1 MPKPFHLMVLTPER
15 EFYSGEAVY
24 VSVQSIAGSI
34 GVLAD
39 HVPMVSAL
47 DVGALIIQPDEH
59 TTRTAFHSEGFIE
72 VRPECVYILSQACEW
87 PEEIDEKRALE
98 AEQRAQERQHRAD
111 VLRAMRELLLQH
123 GFKPAELIGARPA
136 KSTGKSGGGRTQVAP
151 LYRDP
156 TSGATWSGRGT
167 EPAWIKGRDRQAFK
181 VAG

>member
-47 DVGALIIQPDEH
+47 DVGALEIHTDEH
-59 TTRTAFHSEGFIE
+59 TIRTAFHSEGFIE

-98 AEQRAQERQHRAD
+98 AEQRAQERLRQERGDELGTMGHSKVA
-111 VLRAMRELLLQH
+111 LMRAMTRR
-123 GFKPAELIGARPA
+123 KV
-136 KSTGKSGGGRTQVAP
+136 KSMS
-151 LYRDP
+151 
-156 TSGATWSGRGT
+156 SMGT
-167 EPAWIKGRDRQAFK
+167 K
-181 VAG
+181 

>member
-47 DVGALIIQPDEH
+47 DVGALIIQPDEN

-72 VRPECVYILSQACEW
+72 VRPDGVYILAQACEW
-87 PEEIDEKRALE
+87 PEEIDEKRAEE
-98 AEQRAQERQHRAD
+98 AEQRAYERIANTAENVGNMAHSKVA
-111 VLRAMRELLLQH
+111 LMRAMTRR
-123 GFKPAELIGARPA
+123 KI
-136 KSTGKSGGGRTQVAP
+136 KSM
-151 LYRDP
+151 
-156 TSGATWSGRGT
+156 TSTNT
-167 EPAWIKGRDRQAFK
+167 K
-181 VAG
+181 

>member
-24 VSVQSIAGSI
+24 VSVQTIAGSI

-47 DVGALIIQPDEH
+47 DVGALVIQPDEN

-98 AEQRAQERQHRAD
+98 AEQRAQERLQQERGDELGTMGHSKVA
-111 VLRAMRELLLQH
+111 LMRAMTRR
-123 GFKPAELIGARPA
+123 KV
-136 KSTGKSGGGRTQVAP
+136 KSMSSK
-151 LYRDP
+151 
-156 TSGATWSGRGT
+156 
-167 EPAWIKGRDRQAFK
+167 
-181 VAG
+181 

>member
-24 VSVQSIAGSI
+24 VSVQSIAGSL

-47 DVGALIIQPDEH
+47 DVGALVIQPDEN

-98 AEQRAQERQHRAD
+98 AEQRAHERLQQQHTGDDLGTMGHSKVA
-111 VLRAMRELLLQH
+111 LMRAMTRQ
-123 GFKPAELIGARPA
+123 KI
-136 KSTGKSGGGRTQVAP
+136 KSMSSK
-151 LYRDP
+151 
-156 TSGATWSGRGT
+156 
-167 EPAWIKGRDRQAFK
+167 
-181 VAG
+181 

>member
-24 VSVQSIAGSI
+24 VSVQSIAGSL

-47 DVGALIIQPDEH
+47 DVGALVIQPDEH

-98 AEQRAQERQHRAD
+98 AEQRAQERLQQEHGDDLGTMGHSKVA
-111 VLRAMRELLLQH
+111 LMRAMTRR
-123 GFKPAELIGARPA
+123 KI
-136 KSTGKSGGGRTQVAP
+136 KSINSK
-151 LYRDP
+151 
-156 TSGATWSGRGT
+156 
-167 EPAWIKGRDRQAFK
+167 
-181 VAG
+181 

>member
-98 AEQRAQERQHRAD
+98 AEQRAHERLQQQRTGDDLGTMGHSKVA
-111 VLRAMRELLLQH
+111 LMRAMTRR
-123 GFKPAELIGARPA
+123 KI
-136 KSTGKSGGGRTQVAP
+136 KSMNSK
-151 LYRDP
+151 
-156 TSGATWSGRGT
+156 
-167 EPAWIKGRDRQAFK
+167 
-181 VAG
+181 

>member
-15 EFYSGEAVY
+15 EFYSGEAIY
-24 VSVQSIAGSI
+24 VSVQTIAGSI

-47 DVGALIIQPDEH
+47 DVGALVIQPDEN

-98 AEQRAQERQHRAD
+98 AEQRAHERLQQQHTGDDLGTMGHSKVA
-111 VLRAMRELLLQH
+111 LMRAMTRQ
-123 GFKPAELIGARPA
+123 KI
-136 KSTGKSGGGRTQVAP
+136 KSMSSK
-151 LYRDP
+151 
-156 TSGATWSGRGT
+156 
-167 EPAWIKGRDRQAFK
+167 
-181 VAG
+181 